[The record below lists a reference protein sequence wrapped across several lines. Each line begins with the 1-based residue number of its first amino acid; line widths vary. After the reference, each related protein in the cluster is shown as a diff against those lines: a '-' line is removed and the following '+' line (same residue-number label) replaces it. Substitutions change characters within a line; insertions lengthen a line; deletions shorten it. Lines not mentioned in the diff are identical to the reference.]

1 MLCHIHFIE
10 KQLDTTNLKQIIS
23 ALKNSK
29 YEVGTWHSLCLS
41 LGLLEGTLKTIEA
54 DENDSD
60 DRLRT
65 CLNKWLQRVDSV
77 DDAGGP
83 TWTSLEKAL
92 SNIDQKAVAE
102 SKCCHFTILYSV
114 IWYTFPSIGLKKID
128 THATFSY

>member
-1 MLCHIHFIE
+1 M
-10 KQLDTTNLKQIIS
+10 NQIIS

-65 CLNKWLQRVDSV
+65 CLNKWLQRVDGV

-92 SNIDQKAVAE
+92 NNIGQKAVAE
-102 SKCCHFTILYSV
+102 SKC
-114 IWYTFPSIGLKKID
+114 
-128 THATFSY
+128 